1 MNDETNRSDTAPG
14 YGTVARLFHWV
25 IALLV
30 VVQILAGI
38 AMTSEPLATV
48 AEALYIY
55 IYHKGMGSVLL
66 VLVVARI
73 VWRLTHR
80 PPPFP
85 DYMSAREQRMASAGH
100 VAIYALLLL
109 MTVSGYVHTVGDDY
123 PIEFLDALGVPP
135 LIPSMPGVAD
145 IMLVVHQFAVFA
157 LVGMVAGHVAMVLKH
172 QLIDGN
178 PEMRR
183 MWPPWG
189 R

>member
-1 MNDETNRSDTAPG
+1 MNEDTSRSDATRG

-30 VVQILAGI
+30 ILQIPAGI
-38 AMTSEPLATV
+38 AMTSEPLASL
-48 AEALYIY
+48 ADPLF
-55 IYHKGMGSVLL
+55 IYHKSMGAVLL
-66 VLVVARI
+66 LLVVARI
-73 VWRLTHR
+73 VWRLMHR

-85 DYMSAREQRMASAGH
+85 DYMSAPEQRMANGGH
-100 VAIYALLLL
+100 VAMYALLLV
-109 MTVSGYVHTVGDDY
+109 MAVSGYVRTVGDGF
-123 PIEFLDALGVPP
+123 PIEGLDALGIPP
-135 LIPSMPGVAD
+135 LIPSMPRVAA

-157 LVGMVAGHVAMVLKH
+157 LVGLIAGHVAMVLKH